1 MECEVRP
8 PSSSPKFPHTR
19 THTHNLTLTPESVC
33 TPQLFLTVDIVHP
46 ETGKQTATLVLG
58 RVRCFHIRNDVLNE
72 RGLVDFTKLQP
83 IGRVGDISYTRV
95 GDGFRLARPSWAAE
109 GAKIQEQVKST
120 L

>member
-1 MECEVRP
+1 MA
-8 PSSSPKFPHTR
+8 K
-19 THTHNLTLTPESVC
+19 
-33 TPQLFLTVDIVHP
+33 LFQAIDIVHP
-46 ETGKQTATLVLG
+46 ETGEHTATLVLG
-58 RVRCFHIRNDVLNE
+58 RVRYFHVRNDVLNE